1 MRTTVQEMLE
11 AQHQKDIRDIVS
23 GALKVH
29 RGRRNMGGLV
39 AVYLGVS
46 DATVYN
52 WCETLGID
60 IDEYRRPAATP
71 TEEA

>member
-23 GALKVH
+23 GALNVH
-29 RGRRNMGGLV
+29 RGRRNMVGLA

-52 WCETLGID
+52 WCEALGIN
-60 IDEYRRPAATP
+60 IDDYRKQEVKA
-71 TEEA
+71 